1 MKYSVSS
8 NFTRINSSG
17 GTIQNISSQVIEVS
31 NTNTLGSGVL
41 IKPLESISFSGNIY
55 VRCPA
60 GNVAEVRIVPF
71 NAASSSSSGSGDSGG
86 DSTGDYNDPIDDIW
100 NDNTGDS
107 TGNQSYD
114 PDWDSE
120 LDNIFNP

>member
-1 MKYSVSS
+1 MKYEVSN

-17 GTIQNISSQVIEVS
+17 GTIQNLSSSKVIEVS
-31 NTNTLGSGVL
+31 NSNTLGSGVL
-41 IKPLESISFSGNIY
+41 IKPFESISFSGNVY

-60 GNVAEVRIVPF
+60 GGLAEVRVVPF
-71 NAASSSSSGSGDSGG
+71 NAAASSSSSGDSSGDS
-86 DSTGDYNDPIDDIW
+86 TYDPIDDIW
-100 NDNTGDS
+100 NDTTGDS
-107 TGNQSYD
+107 TGDSTQSYD

>member
-1 MKYSVSS
+1 MKYEVSN

-17 GTIQNISSQVIEVS
+17 GTIQNLSSSKVIEVS
-31 NTNTLGSGVL
+31 NSNTLGSGVL
-41 IKPLESISFSGNIY
+41 IKPFESISFSGNIY

-60 GNVAEVRIVPF
+60 GGLAEVRVVPF
-71 NAASSSSSGSGDSGG
+71 NAASSSSSSSSDNYDDTTQDIWNDTTG
-86 DSTGDYNDPIDDIW
+86 DSTGD
-100 NDNTGDS
+100 S
-107 TGNQSYD
+107 TQSYD